1 MHPGTMHPGTMH
13 PGTMHP
19 GTMHPGT
26 MHPGTMHP
34 GTMHPGTMHPGTMHP
49 GTMHPGTMHPGT
61 MHPGTMHPGTMHP
74 GTMHPGTMHPG
85 TMHPGT
91 MHPGTMHPG
100 TMHPGTMHP
109 GTMHPGTMHPGTM
122 QPGTMH
128 PGTMQPV
135 TTLPVPSIPVPT
147 LSVPTLPVPI
157 LPVPTPRPRPFYP
170 RAYSPRPFYPRAYS
184 PRPYSPRAYSPC
196 PYSPRPYSPSPP
208 PIPILPVPTLPVPIR
223 FSPSLLSPSLFS
235 LSLLSPSLLSP
246 SFSPRAYSPR
256 PYSPRP
262 YHPRP
267 YSPRPYS
274 SSPYSPVPT
283 LPVPTLP
290 VPILFSP
297 SLYSPS
303 LLSPYLLSSCILPS
317 SLGVGAAGEVQL
329 RGTGGGGFEQARQG
343 REGEAVKV
351 TLHDCLACSGCVTT
365 AETVMLEQQS
375 AHHML
380 QHLPH
385 PRTHADSAGQTGHG
399 EQGRKVVVVS
409 LSPQS
414 RAALAAHYKITPLQA
429 FRKLTSFLHSLGVA
443 AVFDTSASRDV
454 ALIEACHEFVCA
466 FRRRSAAH
474 ATTTDTSASAGSMNG
489 SVSGHA
495 AMPHASFDDH
505 AAAGATPSAPSDMV
519 PAAGSAAATEA
530 AEAGG
535 RESSAE
541 AAQECGQSAPPNATP
556 PPIPTDSLPHLPV
569 LASACPGWVCYAEK
583 AHGDYILPHMSRV
596 KSAQQTMGALLKR
609 FYASRLN
616 TTPEQL
622 YHVAVMP
629 CYDKKLEAARDDFL
643 LPQGAQGGAQD
654 GGENSRDAEG
664 DGERLTEVDCVLTS
678 GEIFALL
685 QEQGVDF
692 MALEEHPLDSITR
705 AVRRARAPGALEWQ
719 AVRNADMRECSV
731 AVGGQPVLRVAC
743 AYGFRNIQNVL
754 RRAKQ
759 GRCPYHYVEVMAC
772 PGGCLNG
779 GGQRPP
785 EQRKAQP
792 TRSYLQDLEAHYMA
806 QVETRSPFANPL
818 AQQIYSQFLG
828 SPLSPSAQAVLHTSF
843 HARPKTLALS
853 APTLAA
859 SW

>member
-1 MHPGTMHPGTMH
+1 MSNFSAALRLTDLNDFIAPS
-13 PGTMHP
+13 
-19 GTMHPGT
+19 
-26 MHPGTMHP
+26 
-34 GTMHPGTMHPGTMHP
+34 
-49 GTMHPGTMHPGT
+49 
-61 MHPGTMHPGTMHP
+61 
-74 GTMHPGTMHPG
+74 
-85 TMHPGT
+85 
-91 MHPGTMHPG
+91 
-100 TMHPGTMHP
+100 
-109 GTMHPGTMHPGTM
+109 
-122 QPGTMH
+122 QACV
-128 PGTMQPV
+128 V
-135 TTLPVPSIPVPT
+135 TAQGQRVGGGEG
-147 LSVPTLPVPI
+147 
-157 LPVPTPRPRPFYP
+157 
-170 RAYSPRPFYPRAYS
+170 A
-184 PRPYSPRAYSPC
+184 
-196 PYSPRPYSPSPP
+196 
-208 PIPILPVPTLPVPIR
+208 
-223 FSPSLLSPSLFS
+223 
-235 LSLLSPSLLSP
+235 
-246 SFSPRAYSPR
+246 
-256 PYSPRP
+256 
-262 YHPRP
+262 
-267 YSPRPYS
+267 
-274 SSPYSPVPT
+274 
-283 LPVPTLP
+283 
-290 VPILFSP
+290 
-297 SLYSPS
+297 
-303 LLSPYLLSSCILPS
+303 
-317 SLGVGAAGEVQL
+317 GAAGEVKL
-329 RGTGGGGFEQARQG
+329 RGTGVGGFEQARQG

-385 PRTHADSAGQTGHG
+385 PGAHADKGEQMGQG
-399 EQGRKVVVVS
+399 EQGRKVVVVVS

-466 FRRRSAAH
+466 FRRHAAAH
-474 ATTTDTSASAGSMNG
+474 ATTALASASAPAGTMNG
-489 SVSGHA
+489 SVSGLA
-495 AMPHASFDDH
+495 AMPHASSDH
-505 AAAGATPSAPSDMV
+505 RAAAGATPLASSDMV
-519 PAAGSAAATEA
+519 PTARSAAATEA
-530 AEAGG
+530 AAG
-535 RESSAE
+535 RESGAE
-541 AAQECGQSAPPNATP
+541 AAQESGQSAPPNATP

-583 AHGDYILPHMSRV
+583 AHGEYILPHMSRV

-616 TTPEQL
+616 TSPEQL

-643 LPQGAQGGAQD
+643 LPGGAQGDAEGV
-654 GGENSRDAEG
+654 GEDSRDAEG
-664 DGERLTEVDCVLTS
+664 GGERLTEVDCVLTS

-692 MALEEHPLDSITR
+692 MALEERPLDSMLTNVDASGHLYGVAGGSGGYAEAILR
-705 AVRRARAPGALEWQ
+705 YAALELFGVHVPPGALEWQ

-731 AVGGQPVLRVAC
+731 AVDGQPVLRVAC

-792 TRSYLQDLEAHYMA
+792 TRSYLQDLEAHYLA

-828 SPLSPSAQAVLHTSF
+828 PPLSPSAQAVLHTSF
-843 HARPKTLALS
+843 HPRPKTLALS

>member
-1 MHPGTMHPGTMH
+1 MVHHESASY
-13 PGTMHP
+13 
-19 GTMHPGT
+19 
-26 MHPGTMHP
+26 
-34 GTMHPGTMHPGTMHP
+34 
-49 GTMHPGTMHPGT
+49 
-61 MHPGTMHPGTMHP
+61 
-74 GTMHPGTMHPG
+74 
-85 TMHPGT
+85 
-91 MHPGTMHPG
+91 
-100 TMHPGTMHP
+100 
-109 GTMHPGTMHPGTM
+109 
-122 QPGTMH
+122 
-128 PGTMQPV
+128 PV
-135 TTLPVPSIPVPT
+135 RHLLPSFSRLSPS
-147 LSVPTLPVPI
+147 
-157 LPVPTPRPRPFYP
+157 R
-170 RAYSPRPFYPRAYS
+170 
-184 PRPYSPRAYSPC
+184 
-196 PYSPRPYSPSPP
+196 SPP
-208 PIPILPVPTLPVPIR
+208 PDPLCAGALQ
-223 FSPSLLSPSLFS
+223 
-235 LSLLSPSLLSP
+235 
-246 SFSPRAYSPR
+246 
-256 PYSPRP
+256 
-262 YHPRP
+262 
-267 YSPRPYS
+267 
-274 SSPYSPVPT
+274 
-283 LPVPTLP
+283 
-290 VPILFSP
+290 
-297 SLYSPS
+297 
-303 LLSPYLLSSCILPS
+303 
-317 SLGVGAAGEVQL
+317 GVGAAGEVQL
-329 RGTGGGGFEQARQG
+329 RGAGGGGFEQTRQG

-380 QHLPH
+380 HHLP
-385 PRTHADSAGQTGHG
+385 PPGSHADSAGQTGQGG
-399 EQGRKVVVVS
+399 EGRKVVVVS

-429 FRKLTSFLHSLGVA
+429 FRKLTSFLHALGVA

-466 FRRRSAAH
+466 FRRHAAAH
-474 ATTTDTSASAGSMNG
+474 ATTALASAPAGTMNG
-489 SVSGHA
+489 SVSGLA
-495 AMPHASFDDH
+495 AMPHALSDHH
-505 AAAGATPSAPSDMV
+505 AATGATPLAPSDMV

-530 AEAGG
+530 AAAAEAAAA

-541 AAQECGQSAPPNATP
+541 AAQESGQSAPPNATP

-583 AHGDYILPHMSRV
+583 AHGEYILPHMSRV

-643 LPQGAQGGAQD
+643 LPGGAQASAQD
-654 GGENSRDAEG
+654 GGENTRDAEG
-664 DGERLTEVDCVLTS
+664 GEERLTEVDCVLAS

-692 MALEEHPLDSITR
+692 MALEEHPLDSMLTNVDASGHLYGVAGGSGGYAE
-705 AVRRARAPGALEWQ
+705 AVLRYAALELFGVDVPLGPLEWQ

-731 AVGGQPVLRVAC
+731 AVDGQPVLRVAC

-792 TRSYLQDLEAHYMA
+792 TRSYLQDLEAHYLA

>member
-1 MHPGTMHPGTMH
+1 MGA
-13 PGTMHP
+13 
-19 GTMHPGT
+19 
-26 MHPGTMHP
+26 
-34 GTMHPGTMHPGTMHP
+34 
-49 GTMHPGTMHPGT
+49 
-61 MHPGTMHPGTMHP
+61 
-74 GTMHPGTMHPG
+74 
-85 TMHPGT
+85 
-91 MHPGTMHPG
+91 
-100 TMHPGTMHP
+100 
-109 GTMHPGTMHPGTM
+109 
-122 QPGTMH
+122 
-128 PGTMQPV
+128 
-135 TTLPVPSIPVPT
+135 SWI
-147 LSVPTLPVPI
+147 S
-157 LPVPTPRPRPFYP
+157 YP
-170 RAYSPRPFYPRAYS
+170 
-184 PRPYSPRAYSPC
+184 
-196 PYSPRPYSPSPP
+196 
-208 PIPILPVPTLPVPIR
+208 
-223 FSPSLLSPSLFS
+223 
-235 LSLLSPSLLSP
+235 
-246 SFSPRAYSPR
+246 
-256 PYSPRP
+256 
-262 YHPRP
+262 
-267 YSPRPYS
+267 
-274 SSPYSPVPT
+274 SPVPFVT
-283 LPVPTLP
+283 FSRPSHVFLPPPLSPPVPLCAGA
-290 VPILFSP
+290 LQ
-297 SLYSPS
+297 
-303 LLSPYLLSSCILPS
+303 
-317 SLGVGAAGEVQL
+317 GVGAAGEVQL

-380 QHLPH
+380 HHLPH
-385 PRTHADSAGQTGHG
+385 PRAHADSAGQTGDG
-399 EQGRKVVVVS
+399 GKGRKVVVVS

-454 ALIEACHEFVCA
+454 ALIEACHEFVCV
-466 FRRRSAAH
+466 FRHHAAAH
-474 ATTTDTSASAGSMNG
+474 ATTALASAPAGSMNG
-489 SVSGHA
+489 SVS
-495 AMPHASFDDH
+495 DQ
-505 AAAGATPSAPSDMV
+505 AAGATPSASSDMV
-519 PAAGSAAATEA
+519 PAAGSAATKEA

-535 RESSAE
+535 RESGAE
-541 AAQECGQSAPPNATP
+541 AAQESGQSAPPNATP

-583 AHGDYILPHMSRV
+583 AHGEYILPHMSRV

-609 FYASRLN
+609 FYAARLN

-643 LPQGAQGGAQD
+643 LPGGAQASAQD
-654 GGENSRDAEG
+654 RGENTRDAEAG
-664 DGERLTEVDCVLTS
+664 EERLTEVDCVLTS

-692 MALEEHPLDSITR
+692 MTLEEHPLDSMLTNVDASGHLYGVAGGSGGYAE
-705 AVRRARAPGALEWQ
+705 AVLRYAALELLGVHMPPGPLEWQ

-731 AVGGQPVLRVAC
+731 AVEGQPVLRVAC

-818 AQQIYSQFLG
+818 AQQIYSHFLG

>member
-1 MHPGTMHPGTMH
+1 MSNFSAALRLTDLNDFIAPSQACVVTAQGQRVGGGEVRREGRRSGLADGSMDSWMHQRRGASCIH
-13 PGTMHP
+13 
-19 GTMHPGT
+19 
-26 MHPGTMHP
+26 
-34 GTMHPGTMHPGTMHP
+34 
-49 GTMHPGTMHPGT
+49 
-61 MHPGTMHPGTMHP
+61 
-74 GTMHPGTMHPG
+74 
-85 TMHPGT
+85 
-91 MHPGTMHPG
+91 
-100 TMHPGTMHP
+100 
-109 GTMHPGTMHPGTM
+109 
-122 QPGTMH
+122 
-128 PGTMQPV
+128 V
-135 TTLPVPSIPVPT
+135 
-147 LSVPTLPVPI
+147 
-157 LPVPTPRPRPFYP
+157 
-170 RAYSPRPFYPRAYS
+170 
-184 PRPYSPRAYSPC
+184 
-196 PYSPRPYSPSPP
+196 
-208 PIPILPVPTLPVPIR
+208 
-223 FSPSLLSPSLFS
+223 LSPSLVPFVTFS
-235 LSLLSPSLLSP
+235 RPSHV
-246 SFSPRAYSPR
+246 F
-256 PYSPRP
+256 
-262 YHPRP
+262 
-267 YSPRPYS
+267 
-274 SSPYSPVPT
+274 
-283 LPVPTLP
+283 LPPPLP
-290 VPILFSP
+290 PPDPLCAGA
-297 SLYSPS
+297 LQ
-303 LLSPYLLSSCILPS
+303 
-317 SLGVGAAGEVQL
+317 GVGAAGEVQM
-329 RGTGGGGFEQARQG
+329 RGTGGGGFEQTRQG

-351 TLHDCLACSGCVTT
+351 TLHDCLACRCVAPLLLVASRGCVTT

-380 QHLPH
+380 HHLPH
-385 PRTHADSAGQTGHG
+385 PGAHVDSAGQTGQGGDGGQGG
-399 EQGRKVVVVS
+399 EGRKVVVVS

-429 FRKLTSFLHSLGVA
+429 FRKLTLFLHSLGVA

-466 FRRRSAAH
+466 FRRHATAH
-474 ATTTDTSASAGSMNG
+474 ATTALASAPAGTMNG
-489 SVSGHA
+489 SVSGQA
-495 AMPHASFDDH
+495 AMPHASSDH
-505 AAAGATPSAPSDMV
+505 RAAAGATPSTPSDMV
-519 PAAGSAAATEA
+519 PTAGSAAATEA
-530 AEAGG
+530 AAAAAA

-541 AAQECGQSAPPNATP
+541 AAQKSGQSAPPNATP

-583 AHGDYILPHMSRV
+583 AHGEYILPHMSRV

-616 TTPEQL
+616 TSPEQL

-643 LPQGAQGGAQD
+643 LPRGAQGGTQD
-654 GGENSRDAEG
+654 GGENSEDAQG
-664 DGERLTEVDCVLTS
+664 DGERFTEVDCVLTS

-692 MALEEHPLDSITR
+692 MALEERPLDSMLTNADASGHLYGVAGGSGGYAE
-705 AVRRARAPGALEWQ
+705 AVLRYAALELFGVHVPPGPLEWQ
-719 AVRNADMRECSV
+719 QVRNADMRECSV
-731 AVGGQPVLRVAC
+731 AVDGQHVLRVAC

-792 TRSYLQDLEAHYMA
+792 TRSYLQDLEAHYLA

>member
-1 MHPGTMHPGTMH
+1 MSNFSAALRLTDLNDFIAPS
-13 PGTMHP
+13 
-19 GTMHPGT
+19 
-26 MHPGTMHP
+26 
-34 GTMHPGTMHPGTMHP
+34 
-49 GTMHPGTMHPGT
+49 
-61 MHPGTMHPGTMHP
+61 
-74 GTMHPGTMHPG
+74 
-85 TMHPGT
+85 
-91 MHPGTMHPG
+91 
-100 TMHPGTMHP
+100 
-109 GTMHPGTMHPGTM
+109 
-122 QPGTMH
+122 QACV
-128 PGTMQPV
+128 V
-135 TTLPVPSIPVPT
+135 TALGQRVGGGE
-147 LSVPTLPVPI
+147 
-157 LPVPTPRPRPFYP
+157 
-170 RAYSPRPFYPRAYS
+170 
-184 PRPYSPRAYSPC
+184 
-196 PYSPRPYSPSPP
+196 
-208 PIPILPVPTLPVPIR
+208 
-223 FSPSLLSPSLFS
+223 
-235 LSLLSPSLLSP
+235 
-246 SFSPRAYSPR
+246 
-256 PYSPRP
+256 
-262 YHPRP
+262 
-267 YSPRPYS
+267 
-274 SSPYSPVPT
+274 
-283 LPVPTLP
+283 
-290 VPILFSP
+290 
-297 SLYSPS
+297 
-303 LLSPYLLSSCILPS
+303 
-317 SLGVGAAGEVQL
+317 GVGAAGEVQL
-329 RGTGGGGFEQARQG
+329 RGAGGGGFEQTRQG

-380 QHLPH
+380 HHLP
-385 PRTHADSAGQTGHG
+385 PPGSHADSAGQTGQGG
-399 EQGRKVVVVS
+399 EGRKVVVVS

-429 FRKLTSFLHSLGVA
+429 FRKLTSFLHALGVA

-454 ALIEACHEFVCA
+454 ALIEACH
-466 FRRRSAAH
+466 
-474 ATTTDTSASAGSMNG
+474 DGL
-489 SVSGHA
+489 A
-495 AMPHASFDDH
+495 AMPHALSDH
-505 AAAGATPSAPSDMV
+505 RAATGATPLAPSDMV

-530 AEAGG
+530 AAAAEAAAA

-541 AAQECGQSAPPNATP
+541 AAQESGQSAPPNATP

-583 AHGDYILPHMSRV
+583 AHGEYILPHMSRV

-643 LPQGAQGGAQD
+643 LPGGAQASAQD
-654 GGENSRDAEG
+654 GGENTRDAEG
-664 DGERLTEVDCVLTS
+664 GEERLTEVDCVLTS

-692 MALEEHPLDSITR
+692 MALEEHPLDSMYATMPSHHAMPMPCPCHAHAMRMPCPCHAHAMPMPCPCHAHAMPMPCPCHAIPCHMPCHHASPAPPAPLVHPPVLQSIELLPLSTYVQNCCLSQPPR
-705 AVRRARAPGALEWQ
+705 PPSLIPHDVSTHLWHPLAQSPSPSIPYPLHSSSTFPRRTTSSTLSHASRSSPPPRLTNVDASGHLYGVAGGSGGYAEAVLRYAALELFGVHVPLGPLEWQ

-731 AVGGQPVLRVAC
+731 AVDGQPVLRVAC

-772 PGGCLNG
+772 PGGESGWVGSRGAG
-779 GGQRPP
+779 GGGESRLYQYHHTMWSSWLALAGRGGQGAGGLERPP

-792 TRSYLQDLEAHYMA
+792 TRSYLQDLEAHYLA